1 MQWSS
6 FPDHCTLYFE
16 RAYFLNPK
24 LIFLTLATPIFASTI
39 YTDGTFTESNW
50 QTVVLAQTG
59 TMTQSVARA
68 PTDGNPGDYVRA
80 TFSAPASAGGQSIGV
95 ANVGRYHNDFS
106 WNPSADGPLGALKF
120 SMDVKN
126 FTKTGLSNDIT
137 LLWRPFL
144 IQDGLAFSVNS
155 SSLSVATG
163 TGFTTLNWDF
173 TTASEWVGFININ
186 QRPDFSASGSTMV
199 FGYRVQIPNLGCPA
213 QASSCT
219 AGSIVDGMDNYRAE
233 LTAAEQTSGIPEP
246 STWAL
251 GLAGLAALAIKRSQL
266 SKYF

>member
-1 MQWSS
+1 M
-6 FPDHCTLYFE
+6 
-16 RAYFLNPK
+16 NPK
-24 LIFLTLATPIFASTI
+24 LVFLALATPIFASTI

-59 TMTQSVARA
+59 IMTQTVAQA
-68 PTDGNPGDYVRA
+68 PTVGNPGDYVRA
-80 TFSAPASAGGQSIGV
+80 TFSVTTSAAGQSLGA
-95 ANVGRYHNDFS
+95 ANVGRYRDDFN
-106 WNPSADGPLGALKF
+106 WNPAADGPLGALKF

-126 FTKTGLSNDIT
+126 FAKTGLSNDVI
-137 LLWRPFL
+137 LFWRPFL

-163 TGFTTLNWDF
+163 IGFTTLNWDF
-173 TTASEWVGFININ
+173 TAASDWVNFLDIN

-199 FGYRVQIPNLGCPA
+199 FGYRVQSPTLGCPA

-219 AGSIVDGMDNYRAE
+219 AGSIVDGMDNFRVE
-233 LTAAEQTSGIPEP
+233 LTAAEQTSGVPEP

-251 GLAGLAALAIKRSQL
+251 GLAGLAALAIRQRQL
-266 SKYF
+266 KK